1 MSTGA
6 IETSETAKVIAL
18 LGGAR
23 AFRTIP
29 AFSASPDNP
38 LIIHSV
44 IQAGFPGQVLT
55 LLVSNVPLISNPVL
69 FEKALGISQ
78 RTFQRKRKDGVKRL
92 GIEQSSRTWK
102 FAEIVAKATDVL
114 GSQDAAERWLET
126 PAMSL
131 ERQRPIDLLA
141 TAVGTELVEQVL
153 EQMEFG
159 VYI

>member
-6 IETSETAKVIAL
+6 IKTSETGKVIAL